1 MFERSILKT
10 VDFARGA
17 WRLVLKK
24 KGSITNINFLGSAL
38 KKDLFISIF
47 FVASF
52 DVFFDFLFDFFFDFF
67 FVGSCFSSIAI
78 LQFVI
83 MAVISGSYRRCAN
96 ADWRRF
102 KDGFRIRFAAIDL
115 ERIHLKSGLEVEST
129 VRCTEGELVT
139 GGRGYDSCLLL
150 GEGLSWKCL
159 MRHLH

>member
-47 FVASF
+47 FDAS
-52 DVFFDFLFDFFFDFF
+52 FDFFFG
-67 FVGSCFSSIAI
+67 GSCSSSIAI

>member
-47 FVASF
+47 FIASF
-52 DVFFDFLFDFFFDFF
+52 NVFFDFF
-67 FVGSCFSSIAI
+67 FSGSCSSSIAI
-78 LQFVI
+78 LQFAI
-83 MAVISGSYRRCAN
+83 MAAVSGSYRRWAD
-96 ADWRRF
+96 ADWRRL
-102 KDGFRIRFAAIDL
+102 KDDFRIRFAAIDL
-115 ERIHLKSGLEVEST
+115 EGIRLKGGLEVEST